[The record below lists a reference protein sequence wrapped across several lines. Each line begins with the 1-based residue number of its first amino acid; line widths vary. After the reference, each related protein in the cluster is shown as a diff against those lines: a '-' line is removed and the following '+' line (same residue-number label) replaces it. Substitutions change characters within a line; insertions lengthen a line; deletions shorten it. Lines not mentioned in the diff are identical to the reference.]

1 MTMADF
7 YKKTTNYWQAVLR
20 VGLPIIALYR
30 GTHYLIFRIEKGN
43 LAGLQYPWQFAVIMD
58 VITVFILSTL
68 WWSIMRSVFGKPR
81 RANNTNEVRRGNPES

>member
-1 MTMADF
+1 MADF

-30 GTHYLIFRIEKGN
+30 GADYLIFRVEKGD
-43 LAGLQYPWQFAVIMD
+43 LARLQYPWHFAVIMD

-68 WWSIMRSVFGKPR
+68 WWSIMRSVFGKR
-81 RANNTNEVRRGNPES
+81 RANNTKEVQRDSLES